1 MLGAQEFFSKLIC
14 DTAAM
19 PVRSAR
25 AVGVAGAALV
35 AASLIGGAVSVAAG
49 VNTWS
54 TAWTSQATL
63 AAPWPML
70 LVQSCATVAAVQSQR
85 WPATI
90 GSALLGL
97 SAALSGIS
105 GFFDGQLA
113 RPDLG
118 VGYVVAQVGYV
129 VVAFLTV
136 ACSVARLWALRQPRG
151 VKQFNSRRT

>member
-1 MLGAQEFFSKLIC
+1 MRVNSAQ
-14 DTAAM
+14 
-19 PVRSAR
+19 

-35 AASLIGGAVSVAAG
+35 AASLAGGVVSVAAG

-70 LVQSCATVAAVQSQR
+70 LVQAGATVAAAQRRR
-85 WPATI
+85 WPALI
-90 GSALLGL
+90 GSTLLGV
-97 SAALSGIS
+97 SAAVSGIS

-118 VGYVVAQVGYV
+118 AGYVVAQVGYV
-129 VVAFLTV
+129 VVAWATV
-136 ACSVARLWALRQPRG
+136 AAAGYRLWA
-151 VKQFNSRRT
+151 VRREPVSQRAR